1 MTSTEATAV
10 TVVPQNIEKLPL
22 YHWRPGA
29 RLLAV
34 GSRDGASFS
43 GDPGADRNTFQ
54 RPISVDLLHT
64 AVAKQRL
71 DGVTMSWAASLCESA
86 SVEVVL
92 AAKPAALVVA
102 TPAIGDPGLLERL
115 LPVVDAWLLLV
126 TTVDPSPLAARILA
140 AGRHVE
146 VLIGLVDGTV
156 PVHDWSRAA
165 ALHLCARRPA
175 EADNLNAWAG
185 VARTLL
191 PVTAFMYDDHH
202 PHTDCPACGERL
214 IWRHSGR
221 SRIDA
226 QRVAGGLACSA
237 CQAVAAVVCHES

>member
-1 MTSTEATAV
+1 MSLADATAV

-22 YHWRPGA
+22 FHWRPGA

-34 GSRDGASFS
+34 GSRDGANFA
-43 GDPGADRNTFQ
+43 GDPAADRNTFQ
-54 RPISVDLLHT
+54 RPISVELLHT

-71 DGVTMSWAASLCESA
+71 DGVTMSWAASLGEA
-86 SVEVVL
+86 AGVEMVL

-102 TPAIGDPGLLERL
+102 TPAIGDPALLERL

-126 TTVDPSPLAARILA
+126 TSVDPSPLAARILA

-156 PVHDWSRAA
+156 PAHDWSRAA

-175 EADNLNAWAG
+175 EADNLDAWAET
-185 VARTLL
+185 ARTQL
-191 PVTAFMYDDHH
+191 PAKAFVYDDHH
-202 PHTDCPACGERL
+202 QHTDCPACGERI

-226 QRVAGGLACSA
+226 QRVAGGLACHA
-237 CQAVAAVVCHES
+237 CQAVTAIVCHES

>member
-1 MTSTEATAV
+1 MSLSPATAV

-34 GSRDGASFS
+34 GSRDGASFA
-43 GDPGADRNTFQ
+43 GDPQADRNTFQ
-54 RPISVDLLHT
+54 RPLSVELLRT

-71 DGVTMSWAASLCESA
+71 DGLALSWAATLQQPA
-86 SVEVVL
+86 GVAVAL
-92 AAKPAALVVA
+92 AAEPAALVVA
-102 TPAIGDPGLLERL
+102 TPAIGDPELLERL

-126 TTVDPSPLAARILA
+126 TSVDPAPLAARILA

-146 VLIGLVDGTV
+146 VVIGLVDERV
-156 PVHDWSRAA
+156 PAHDWSRAA

-175 EADNLNAWAG
+175 EADNLDAWALA
-185 VARTLL
+185 ARAQL
-191 PVTAFMYDDHH
+191 PATAFVYDDHH
-202 PHTDCPACGERL
+202 QHTACPACGERL

-226 QRVAGGLACSA
+226 QRVPGGLACNG
-237 CQAVAAVVCHES
+237 CQTVVAVVP